1 MVIAKDPTEPTST
14 IVKRV
19 ALLEKEYIHRLK
31 LLHKQLSTSRLNLHS
46 TATEPE
52 CQLVTL
58 GFSATIL
65 PSDGTVGT
73 MVQSPLV

>member
-31 LLHKQLSTSRLNLHS
+31 LLLSTSRLNLHS
-46 TATEPE
+46 TAIEPE